1 MQLEES
7 AVWLTGVLPGEVQIT
22 ADIPAHRPGF
32 HVAET
37 KTEQGHAL
45 SCTLDF
51 HRIDTG
57 LSFENK
63 TVRCELLCVTKAEPS
78 LASQLV
84 RATGRH
90 LSDLQG
96 LIPAQPGSLVKKL
109 GNVANLP
116 ADITTRDAVLVAP
129 LLWNSQTPQYKEER
143 QLTLVLQILLL
154 TPDELAFAETYG
166 VDALLQQLN
175 AEKVDYLDWYRR

>member
-7 AVWLTGVLPGEVQIT
+7 ALWLSGVLPGEVQIT
-22 ADIPAHRPGF
+22 ADTPAHRPSF

-37 KTEQGHAL
+37 QTEDGNAL

-63 TVRCELLCVTKAEPS
+63 TVRCELLCITKAEQS

-96 LIPAQPGSLVKKL
+96 LIPAQPGTLVKKL
-109 GNVANLP
+109 GDVAKLP
-116 ADITTRDAVLVAP
+116 QEITTRDGLLVAP
-129 LLWNSQTPQYKEER
+129 LLWNSQTPQYQEDQ
-143 QLTLVLQILLL
+143 QLTLVLQVLLL
-154 TPDELAFAETYG
+154 TPDELIFAETYG
-166 VDALLQQLN
+166 ADALLQQLD